1 MSKIAYAWLLI
12 ERLPPLIN
20 IFGLPF
26 ATLSPITLI
35 PGNFPTITSNKVVA
49 AGDIVKLDEGLDI
62 ALFLFHEQKIKSI
75 IVKGKFIFHILIK
88 AKLMPLNLFKIF
100 KLQINILKVN
110 KIKLLNTLSLG
121 Q

>member
-62 ALFLFHEQKIKSI
+62 ALFFVPHEQKIKSI
-75 IVKGKFIFHILIK
+75 IVKEQ
-88 AKLMPLNLFKIF
+88 NLFF
-100 KLQINILKVN
+100 TSYLKQN
-110 KIKLLNTLSLG
+110 LCH
-121 Q
+121 